1 MKTSLKTEWP
11 LLLIVAVPFVYLA
24 LQWNQLPDRVP
35 LHWNIRGEIDR
46 WGDKSEL
53 WLIPFL
59 TTGLVYLIFLAVP
72 AIDPKNKIRE
82 MGAKYTQLK
91 YIVTACM
98 AALAVVIIHMTRTE
112 GTLSPSPMLAVIGLL
127 FAFLGNYFKTVRPN
141 YFIGIRTPWTL
152 EHPEIWKKTHR
163 LGGVLWLT
171 GGLLIVLLA
180 ALARG
185 PWLMYLFFG
194 VTTVIVLVPLV
205 YSYLL
210 YRKLDPQT

>member
-1 MKTSLKTEWP
+1 MKTTFRTEWP
-11 LLLIVAVPFVYLA
+11 LLLIVAAPFVYLA

-82 MGAKYTQLK
+82 MGVKYTQLK
-91 YIVTACM
+91 YIVTVCM
-98 AALAVVIIHMTRTE
+98 AALAVVIIHMTRME
-112 GTLSPSPMLAVIGLL
+112 GTLSPAPLLAVIGLL

-152 EHPEIWKKTHR
+152 EHPEIWNKTHR
-163 LGGVLWLT
+163 LGGVLWLI
-171 GGLLIVLLA
+171 GGLLVVLVA
-180 ALARG
+180 ALASG
-185 PWLMYLFFG
+185 PWLMYLFFA

-210 YRKLDPQT
+210 YRRMDAS

>member
-1 MKTSLKTEWP
+1 MKTTLKSELP
-11 LLLIVAVPFVYLA
+11 LLLIVALPFVYLA
-24 LQWNQLPDRVP
+24 LLWNQIPERVP
-35 LHWNIRGEIDR
+35 LHWNFQGEIDR

-59 TTGLVYLIFLAVP
+59 TTFLIYVIFLAVP
-72 AIDPKNKIRE
+72 AIDPKNRIQE

-91 YIVTACM
+91 YIVTGCM

-112 GTLSPSPMLAVIGLL
+112 GTMSPAPLLAVIGLL
-127 FAFLGNYFKTVRPN
+127 FALLGNYFKTVRPN

-152 EHPEIWKKTHR
+152 EHADIWNKTHQ
-163 LGGVLWLT
+163 LAGVVWFV

-180 ALARG
+180 ALVNA
-185 PWLMYLFFG
+185 PWLMYLFIA
-194 VTTVIVLVPLV
+194 VTSVLVLIPAV

-210 YRKLDPQT
+210 YRRMEQR